1 MGHAQLA
8 SRRAT
13 SRPDWDEPPVTIA
26 TARRELVGGTMRI
39 ARSGRTGGGHGRPTR
54 GRARPWGP
62 WSARGAGPAAGE
74 QTRALTGAADRRL
87 DLRCATTLSLDIP
100 DDLVVADYLA
110 DRKPRVSIA
119 RVDDRLYGFADLCP
133 CGDWPCSLSVGLL
146 TGTTVMCQCHGLRFD
161 ITTGAVLNGAASR
174 LLDRYDV
181 QDVDGAIRI
190 RA

>member
-1 MGHAQLA
+1 VEDTVV
-8 SRRAT
+8 RRDA
-13 SRPDWDEPPVTIA
+13 
-26 TARRELVGGTMRI
+26 
-39 ARSGRTGGGHGRPTR
+39 
-54 GRARPWGP
+54 GRARGDPGP
-62 WSARGAGPAAGE
+62 HAGPDPAAGE
-74 QTRALTGAADRRL
+74 QTRALTGAAYRRH

-100 DDLVVADYLA
+100 DDLVVAYYLA

-133 CGDWPCSLSVGLL
+133 CGDGPCSLSVGLL
-146 TGTTVMCQCHGLRFD
+146 TGTTVMCQCHGFRFD

-174 LLDRYDV
+174 PLDRYDV